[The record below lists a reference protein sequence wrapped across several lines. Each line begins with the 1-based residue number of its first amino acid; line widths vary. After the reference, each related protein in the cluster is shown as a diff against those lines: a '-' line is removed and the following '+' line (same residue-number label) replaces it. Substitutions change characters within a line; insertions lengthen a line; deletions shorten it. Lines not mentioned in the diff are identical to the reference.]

1 MQTLKKILDLLTI
14 HEKKRGAVLLFLIL
28 CMAFIDVLGVASIMP
43 FMAVLA
49 NPDLILTNPVLKYLY
64 NVSSI
69 LGISGTKQFLFFFG
83 TIVFF
88 LLITSVAVRAVT
100 HYAQLRF
107 VLMRECSIGSRLIE
121 SYLHQP
127 YVWFLQRN
135 SADFGKTILSEVQQV
150 IYETMLP
157 MIYLCTQGV
166 VALALLSLIFAIDP
180 KLSLIVG
187 TVFSISY
194 AVIFYFVKNILSK
207 IGSERLRAN
216 EERFISVNEAFGS
229 IKEVQIGRLEKN
241 YIDRFKKPA
250 QIFARCQSS
259 STLISQ
265 LPRYFIEGIA
275 FGGIVLLLLI
285 LVAKGNLFSDVVPVV
300 SLYVFA
306 GYRLMPCMQQIYVS
320 FTQLRVSQAGLNV
333 IHKDLM
339 NLKYFDKF
347 PETTSRIKLTKSIKL
362 NDISFYYPNSQ
373 KAALKNINL
382 SIPAFSKVAF
392 VGATGS
398 GKTTM
403 IDLILGLLDPS
414 QGTLQ
419 VDGNIINNNSKR
431 FWQKSIGYVPQQV
444 FLTDSSVEE
453 NIAFGVDPKNIDRQA
468 VEWAS
473 KIANLHNFVMSELP
487 NNYNAIVGER
497 GVRLSGGQ
505 RQRIAIARA
514 LYHKPQVL
522 ILDEATS
529 ALDGLTEQAVMEAV
543 KNLENKITTILVT
556 HRLSTV
562 KDFDIIFL
570 LEQGKLKDQG
580 SYEEL
585 RQSSVIFKK
594 MSEAI

>member
-1 MQTLKKILDLLTI
+1 MKNLKKILDLLSI
-14 HEKKRGAVLLFLIL
+14 YEKKRAAALLILIL

-49 NPDLILTNPVLKYLY
+49 NPDLILTNPVLKYFY

-69 LGISGTKQFLFFFG
+69 FGIDGTKQFIFFFG
-83 TIVFF
+83 TVVFF
-88 LLITSVAVRAVT
+88 LLITSVVIRAVT

-107 VLMRECSIGSRLIE
+107 ALMREYTIGSRLIE

-135 SADFGKTILSEVQQV
+135 SADFGKQILSEVQQV

-157 MIYLCTQGV
+157 MISLFSQGL
-166 VALALLSLIFAIDP
+166 VALTLLLLIFAIDP
-180 KLSLIVG
+180 KLALIIG
-187 TVFSISY
+187 ITFSISY
-194 AVIFYFVKNILSK
+194 GVIFYFVKNILSK

-216 EERFISVNEAFGS
+216 EERFISINEAFGS

-250 QIFARCQSS
+250 EIFARCQSA

-265 LPRYFIEGIA
+265 MPRYFIEGIS

-285 LVAKGNLFSDVVPVV
+285 LIANGNLFSDVVSKISV
-300 SLYVFA
+300 YVFA
-306 GYRLMPCMQQIYVS
+306 GYRLIPCMQQIYVS

-339 NLKYFDKF
+339 SLKSFDKF
-347 PETTSRIKLTKSIKL
+347 SETISATKLIKSIEL
-362 NDISFYYPNSQ
+362 SDISFDYPNNQ

-382 SIPAFSKVAF
+382 SIPAFSKVGF
-392 VGATGS
+392 VGVTGS
-398 GKTTM
+398 GKTTI

-414 QGTLQ
+414 QGTLK
-419 VDGNIINNNSKR
+419 VDGNIINSNNKKS
-431 FWQKSIGYVPQQV
+431 WQKSIGYVPQQV
-444 FLTDSSVEE
+444 FLIDSSVKE
-453 NIAFGVDPKNIDRQA
+453 NIAFGVNPKNIDNQA

-473 KIANLHNFVMSELP
+473 KIANLHSFVMNELP
-487 NNYNAIVGER
+487 NNYNTIVGER

-529 ALDGLTEQAVMEAV
+529 ALDGLTEQSVIEAL

-556 HRLSTV
+556 HRLSVV

-570 LEQGKLKDQG
+570 LEQGELKAQG

-585 RQSSVIFKK
+585 RQFSTIFKK
-594 MSEAI
+594 MSKTI